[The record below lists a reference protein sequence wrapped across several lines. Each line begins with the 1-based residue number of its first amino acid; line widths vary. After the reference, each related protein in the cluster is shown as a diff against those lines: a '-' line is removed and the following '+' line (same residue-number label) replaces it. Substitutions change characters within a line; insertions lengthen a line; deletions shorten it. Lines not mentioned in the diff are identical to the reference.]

1 MAHHENYGGPPSGAT
16 FAPAAR
22 SGRDSYHPHLML
34 ELLIEQATHRGIAVR
49 FVANLHPDHHPIA
62 VFRRSN
68 KAVFGRQV

>member
-1 MAHHENYGGPPSGAT
+1 
-16 FAPAAR
+16 
-22 SGRDSYHPHLML
+22 ML
-34 ELLIEQATHRGIAVR
+34 ELLIERATHRGIAVR